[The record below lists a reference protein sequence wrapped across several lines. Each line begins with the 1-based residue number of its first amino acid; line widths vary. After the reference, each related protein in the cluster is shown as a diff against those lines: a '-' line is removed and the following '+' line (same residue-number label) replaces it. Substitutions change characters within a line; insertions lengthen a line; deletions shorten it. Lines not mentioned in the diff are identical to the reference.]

1 MPTAISSFS
10 LRDLVKPFCTTEM
23 VWYICLRIIRV
34 SFNSNQQ
41 TISLKI
47 FQLALD
53 YPLKTLRLFRV
64 KEINLH
70 QAYDLIQQSAAIVLE
85 GRLIEPT
92 LMGVQDDDANEFMYL
107 SWEEELDDED
117 LIVELSF
124 FEGDN
129 QVALIDGA
137 TLTLITDQGDE
148 EEFTL
153 LREFDAESTIIPKN

>member
-1 MPTAISSFS
+1 M
-10 LRDLVKPFCTTEM
+10 
-23 VWYICLRIIRV
+23 
-34 SFNSNQQ
+34 
-41 TISLKI
+41 
-47 FQLALD
+47 
-53 YPLKTLRLFRV
+53 
-64 KEINLH
+64 KEITLH
-70 QAYDLIQQSAAIVLE
+70 EAYDLIQQSAAIVLE

-137 TLTLITDQGDE
+137 TLTLITDQGE
-148 EEFTL
+148 EEELTL

>member
-1 MPTAISSFS
+1 M
-10 LRDLVKPFCTTEM
+10 
-23 VWYICLRIIRV
+23 
-34 SFNSNQQ
+34 
-41 TISLKI
+41 
-47 FQLALD
+47 
-53 YPLKTLRLFRV
+53 RLFLL

-70 QAYDLIQQSAAIVLE
+70 QAYDLIQQSAAVVLE

-137 TLTLITDQGDE
+137 TLTLITDQGE
-148 EEFTL
+148 EEELTL
-153 LREFDAESTIIPKN
+153 LREFDAESTITPKN